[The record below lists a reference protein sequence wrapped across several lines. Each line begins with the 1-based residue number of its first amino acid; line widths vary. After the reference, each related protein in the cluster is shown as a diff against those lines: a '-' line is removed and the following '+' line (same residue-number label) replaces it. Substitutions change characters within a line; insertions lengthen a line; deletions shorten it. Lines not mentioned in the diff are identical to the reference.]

1 MVNERCIRKEERSK
15 QGRTNNKAKQ
25 HSTRANL
32 LWPTSQASCEIE
44 EISLQILQGYT
55 EREKLFQ
62 IFVRLT
68 DTYTMTVTVIAVVY
82 ACMYTYTMT
91 VTVIAVVYA
100 CRQARHKEAGS
111 LSPVLNSCSISLR
124 EPCNMSS
131 NSAFIKKKLILKV
144 FSRSIYKQ
152 EDKIFPTYIL
162 FPLPYI

>member
-1 MVNERCIRKEERSK
+1 MYACIYMLMRDAEGRKKEERRKEERSK

-25 HSTRANL
+25 HSTHANL

-68 DTYTMTVTVIAVVY
+68 DRYTMI
-82 ACMYTYTMT
+82 

-124 EPCNMSS
+124 DPCNMSS
-131 NSAFIKKKLILKV
+131 NSTFIKKK
-144 FSRSIYKQ
+144 
-152 EDKIFPTYIL
+152 
-162 FPLPYI
+162 